1 MINQSYTEG
10 FKSMAVLKLTSPGS
24 LGLNATARELG
35 IPAPTLFGWRKKYAN
50 SCIIMSETKKRG
62 DNLLPEEKL
71 QILLETSSLS
81 EKELGE
87 YLRKKGLYSSDLEE
101 WKNNFYN
108 SQKSVGRPKKDPD
121 VQELRKEKKELTRE
135 IRRKDKALAEM
146 SARIV
151 LLKKSHLIFGGTED
165 EE

>member
-10 FKSMAVLKLTSPGS
+10 FRSMAVAKLTSPGS
-24 LGLNATARELG
+24 PGLNATAQELG

-50 SCIIMSETKKRG
+50 SYFMKNNKKK
-62 DNLLPEEKL
+62 NNEWTPEYKL
-71 QILLETSSLS
+71 QVIAETLLLS
-81 EKELGE
+81 KKGLGE
-87 YLRKKGLYSSDLEE
+87 YLRKNGIYSSDLEE

-108 SQKSVGRPKKDPD
+108 SQKGAGRPRKDPKM
-121 VQELRKEKKELTRE
+121 QELEKREKELTKN
-135 IRRKDKALAEM
+135 ISRKDKALAEM

-151 LLKKSHLIFGGTED
+151 LLKKSHLLFGGTED